1 MSEPLFS
8 LKGITKHYPG
18 VVALRDVDLSVSA
31 GEVLGLVGENGAGK
45 STLMKILGGVAAPSA
60 GTILLDGTQ
69 RRRLTVTEAIS
80 GGIAFVHQEL
90 NLFDNLSVAENI
102 MIGREPKCGGFLGLV
117 DRRRLRELAAP
128 LLEKL
133 GADFGP
139 DTPVAGLTLAQKQLV
154 EIAKALALD
163 ARIVIMDEPT
173 SSLSV
178 AETDRLLRVIDSL
191 KAGGVGVIF
200 ISHRLGEVK
209 RCADRVVVLRD
220 GRLVAALSRDAIEP
234 ETMIRHMIGRE
245 LQALYSPPGGPP
257 GPPLL
262 EISGLRTAAHPHRSV
277 SLEVRAGEIVGL
289 AGLIG
294 AGRTEL
300 AQALFGVK
308 PPIGGQVR
316 IAGEEVT
323 IRNPS
328 VAIAKGLFLVPE
340 DRKRCGL
347 VLDFSV
353 GENISLASL
362 RSLRSRGLVDPEKE
376 TRLAQRWRDHL
387 SIRCPDTAV
396 PALSLSGGNQQKVVL
411 AKWLSMAPRVLIFDE
426 PTRGVDVGA
435 KREIY
440 ALMRALADRGAAV
453 LMISSDMEEVIGVS
467 DHIAVMHEGAISGH
481 LARDDFSEETV
492 LRLAVGRR
500 HAAAGRGGDGQLGA
514 KA

>member
-18 VVALRDVDLSVSA
+18 VVALRDVDLSISA
-31 GEVLGLVGENGAGK
+31 GEALGLVGENGAGK
-45 STLMKILGGVAAPSA
+45 STLMKILGGMTAPSA
-60 GTILLDGTQ
+60 GTIRLDGTE
-69 RRRLTVTEAIS
+69 RRRLTVNEAIG

-90 NLFDNLSVAENI
+90 NLFDNLSVSENI
-102 MIGREPKCGGFLGLV
+102 MIGREPRTGGLLRLV
-117 DRRRLRELAAP
+117 DRRRLRERATP
-128 LLEKL
+128 VLEKL

-139 DTPVAGLTLAQKQLV
+139 DAPVAGLTLAQKQLV

-178 AETDRLLRVIDSL
+178 AETGRLLRVIESL

-200 ISHRLGEVK
+200 ISHRLSEVK

-220 GRLVAALSRDAIEP
+220 GRLVAVLSRDGIEP

-245 LQALYSPPGGPP
+245 LQALYSPPRDPP

-277 SLEVRAGEIVGL
+277 SLEVRSGEIVGL

-294 AGRTEL
+294 AGRTDL
-300 AQALFGVK
+300 AQALFGIT
-308 PPIGGQVR
+308 PPIAGEIR
-316 IAGEEVT
+316 IAGEKVA
-323 IRNPS
+323 IHDPS
-328 VAIAKGLFLVPE
+328 AAIAKGLFLVPE

-362 RSLRSRGLVDPEKE
+362 GSLLSRGLVDPEKE
-376 TRLAQRWRDHL
+376 TRLARRWRDQL

-440 ALMRALADRGAAV
+440 ALMRALSDSGAAI

-467 DHIAVMHEGAISGH
+467 DRIAVMHEGAIFGH
-481 LARDDFSEETV
+481 LARDEFSEETV
-492 LRLAVGRR
+492 LSLAVGRR
-500 HAAAGRGGDGQLGA
+500 RAAMGLGGDEQLGA
-514 KA
+514 RA